1 MKTPIKHRK
10 ERTCPNNLKIAHFTH
25 HKTKKKQKTELST
38 YATKTYQLIR
48 EINVSANSQ
57 KLIPR
62 EMSKNA
68 DLQKLN
74 LQIKLIK
81 SF

>member
-1 MKTPIKHRK
+1 M
-10 ERTCPNNLKIAHFTH
+10 
-25 HKTKKKQKTELST
+25 QQ
-38 YATKTYQLIR
+38 KTYQLTR

-81 SF
+81 SL